1 MKTANKSMAVAFDCR
16 MSERSTFMSET
27 NQEVLDKY
35 TKVCICRAISKYTI
49 KKAIENGADS
59 LEKVQKATSAGSGS
73 CGGRRCT
80 PKILELLEEYP
91 LQKEDENL

>member
-1 MKTANKSMAVAFDCR
+1 
-16 MSERSTFMSET
+16 MSDT

-35 TKVCICRAISKYTI
+35 TKICICRAISRYTI
-49 KKAIENGADS
+49 KKTIEKGADT

-80 PKILELLEEYP
+80 PKIIELLEEYHRE
-91 LQKEDENL
+91 KEQDS